1 MASALSIANLETIQN
16 LLQDALA
23 QRAKFFICLP
33 REISSLKELS
43 GVLQEITDQY
53 LIIEVSGLRANP
65 FSWGSERVTCYF
77 SVRDQARK
85 TDIFYNFTLPIRDSV
100 VRGGICNLL
109 LERPVRLIVGQ
120 RRSSLR
126 LEPASDDILGF
137 SLWED
142 GMVASRCPQVDRV
155 RLHEPLIT
163 REHAEKGLAVSRN
176 ISAGG
181 VRLHLSSK
189 LLSAFYLDF
198 QRDLQRDWSR
208 GTRLVLWLALA
219 DSARANH
226 LVCWIKGRLRYRLE
240 GSLGND
246 AVFGIEF
253 THHGK
258 KDQRGKVA
266 WHPVTE
272 HAIQDV
278 GAWVYQRYLEQ
289 FRRGII

>member
-1 MASALSIANLETIQN
+1 MATALSIANLETIQN

-33 REISSLKELS
+33 REMSSLKELS

-53 LIIEVSGLRANP
+53 LIIEVSGLRADP
-65 FSWGSERVTCYF
+65 FSWVSQSVTCYF

-100 VRGGICNLL
+100 VRGGICNLV
-109 LERPVRLIVGQ
+109 LERPVRLSVGQ

-126 LEPASDDILGF
+126 LEPASEDILGF

-155 RLHEPLIT
+155 RLREPLIT
-163 REHAEKGLAVSRN
+163 REHAEKGLAASRN

-189 LLSAFYLDF
+189 LLSDLH
-198 QRDLQRDWSR
+198 RELQRDWAR

-219 DSARANH
+219 DTTRANH
-226 LVCWIKGRLRYRLE
+226 LTCWVKGRIRYRLDDY
-240 GSLGND
+240 LGND
-246 AVFGIEF
+246 AVVGIEF

-258 KDQRGKVA
+258 KDSRGKVA
-266 WHPVTE
+266 WHPVME
-272 HAIQDV
+272 NAIQDV
-278 GAWVYQRYLEQ
+278 GTWVYQRYLEQ